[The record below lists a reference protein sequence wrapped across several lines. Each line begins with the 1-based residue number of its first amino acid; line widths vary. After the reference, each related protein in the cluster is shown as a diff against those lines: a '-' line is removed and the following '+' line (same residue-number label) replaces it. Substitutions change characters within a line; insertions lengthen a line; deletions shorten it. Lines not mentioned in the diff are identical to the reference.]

1 MEAASLHFFLEK
13 FSLVIHGQKVRYHE
27 YLNLSSVTQN
37 FNYFFI
43 FIRCIAGTE
52 KSAVRQ
58 VNCRLSLQPWVSRRP
73 LRLETGPTVVSTP
86 ICI

>member
-27 YLNLSSVTQN
+27 YLNLSSVTWN

-43 FIRCIAGTE
+43 CIAGTE
-52 KSAVRQ
+52 KSGVRQ
-58 VNCRLSLQPWVSRRP
+58 VNCRLSLQPWVSRRH